1 MNQLER
7 NVDDSFIQ
15 YTSFDEQMRLLPTT
29 VRCILRTS
37 GWPQC
42 RNMTFSARRDR
53 SRDVMAKYRRPIQT
67 FDTISTIPAASSF
80 QTVPPPTSSKDGIRK
95 AIPIPAMATPDPGV
109 EMAKNEVE
117 NKDKEMIV
125 QGIVIP
131 PRPVPPKDDG
141 TSAPPDFNIGVSID
155 DRMLY
160 EQLRE
165 LRL

>member
-7 NVDDSFIQ
+7 NVNDSSIK
-15 YTSFDEQMRLLPTT
+15 YTSFDEQMTLLPKPF
-29 VRCILRTS
+29 RCILRTS
-37 GWPQC
+37 EWPQC
-42 RNMTFSARRDR
+42 RNLTISARRER

-95 AIPIPAMATPDPGV
+95 AIPIPAMATPTSDAEV
-109 EMAKNEVE
+109 TKREVE
-117 NKDKEMIV
+117 DKDKEMIV

-131 PRPVPPKDDG
+131 PKPVPPKDDG
-141 TSAPPDFNIGVSID
+141 TSPPCFISGID
-155 DRMLY
+155 TNGRMLY
-160 EQLRE
+160 EQLRQ